1 MVLRELREAVA
12 FVQRVGGPAPN
23 LRLFTDSV
31 TVSGRYAIVRG
42 TWRTE
47 NTRGW

>member
-1 MVLRELREAVA
+1 MRLLREAVV

-23 LRLFTDSV
+23 LRLFTDDV

-42 TWRTE
+42 MWRTE